1 MSDYKDR
8 LKEEL
13 AQLEERVSKLS
24 SFILKYYMGEVDV
37 ELDCPIWILGL
48 QLSAMNTYLTV
59 LKKRIGLG
67 GGIYEV

>member
-24 SFILKYYMGEVDV
+24 SFILKYYMGEIKV
-37 ELDCPIWILGL
+37 ELDCPLWLLEL
-48 QLSAMNTYLTV
+48 QLNAMNTYLTV
-59 LKKRIGLG
+59 LKKHIEIG
-67 GGIYEV
+67 EK

>member
-24 SFILKYYMGEVDV
+24 SFILKYYMGEIKV
-37 ELDCPIWILGL
+37 ELDCPLWLLEL
-48 QLSAMNTYLTV
+48 QLNAMNTYLTV
-59 LKKRIGLG
+59 LKKRIEIG
-67 GGIYEV
+67 EK